1 MSSDEQVE
9 KCYYD
14 LDKKELIP
22 QFKAYNKEFKN
33 IILDINNQIT
43 KIVQHIASLKR
54 NKIVLLSGY
63 PGSGKSTITSK
74 LKEQG
79 YKVLSLDD
87 KIKNYNELVKKTQ
100 YYMKRKGSKNIVL
113 DGTFLKQE
121 QLDMFNWVNN
131 EKNHDLITIY
141 IDIPMVFAYFN
152 NVRRCLDK
160 RNKRTAVPYK
170 TYESLEKTKTIEVPE
185 KNSYVIRYKK
195 QDDILTPKNI

>member
-1 MSSDEQVE
+1 MSSDEQME

>member
-1 MSSDEQVE
+1 MSFDEQVE

-14 LDKKELIP
+14 LDKNELIP

-33 IILDINNQIT
+33 IISDINNQIT
-43 KIVQHIASLKR
+43 KITQHIASLKR

-79 YKVLSLDD
+79 YKVLSLDN
-87 KIKNYNELVKKTQ
+87 KISNYNELVKKTQ

-170 TYESLEKTKTIEVPE
+170 TYESLEKTKTIEVPD

-195 QDDILTPKNI
+195 QDDILTPKKI

>member
-1 MSSDEQVE
+1 MSYDEQIE

-33 IILDINNQIT
+33 IISDINNQIT

-74 LKEQG
+74 MKEQG

-100 YYMKRKGSKNIVL
+100 YHMKRKGSKNIVL

-152 NVRRCLDK
+152 NVKRCLDK

-170 TYESLEKTKTIEVPE
+170 TYESLEKNMTIEVPE
-185 KNSYVIRYKK
+185 KNSYVIRYTK
-195 QDDILTPKNI
+195 QDDILTPKKI

>member
-1 MSSDEQVE
+1 MSYDEQLE

-22 QFKAYNKEFKN
+22 QFKAYNNEFNN
-33 IILDINNQIT
+33 IISDINKQIA

-63 PGSGKSTITSK
+63 PGSGKSTITNK
-74 LKEQG
+74 MKEQG

-141 IDIPMVFAYFN
+141 IDIPMIFAYFN
-152 NVRRCLDK
+152 NVKRCLDK
-160 RNKRTAVPYK
+160 RNKRTAIPYK
-170 TYESLEKTKTIEVPE
+170 TYESLEKNNTIEVPE
-185 KNSYVIRYKK
+185 KNSYVVRYIK
-195 QDDILTPKNI
+195 QDDILTPKKI

>member
-1 MSSDEQVE
+1 MSYDEQLE

-22 QFKAYNKEFKN
+22 QFKAYNKEFNN
-33 IILDINNQIT
+33 IISDINKQIA

-63 PGSGKSTITSK
+63 PGSGKSTITNK
-74 LKEQG
+74 MKEQG

-141 IDIPMVFAYFN
+141 IDIPMIFAYFN
-152 NVRRCLDK
+152 NVKRCLDK
-160 RNKRTAVPYK
+160 RNKRTSIPYK
-170 TYESLEKTKTIEVPE
+170 TYESLEKNNTIEVPE
-185 KNSYVIRYKK
+185 KNSYVVRYIK
-195 QDDILTPKNI
+195 QDDILTPKKI

>member
-1 MSSDEQVE
+1 MSNDEQIE

-33 IILDINNQIT
+33 IISSINTQIER
-43 KIVQHIASLKR
+43 IVQHISTLKR

-63 PGSGKSTITSK
+63 PGSGKSTITGK
-74 LKEQG
+74 LKENG

-87 KIKNYNELVKKTQ
+87 KIKNYNELVKKTH

-121 QLDMFNWVNN
+121 QLDMFEWVNG

-152 NVRRCLDK
+152 NVKRCLDK
-160 RNKRTAVPYK
+160 RNKRSAVPYK
-170 TYESLEKTKTIEVPE
+170 TYESLEKTKTIQVPE
-185 KNSYVIRYKK
+185 KNSYVIQYKK
-195 QDDILTPKNI
+195 QDDILTPKKI

>member
-1 MSSDEQVE
+1 MSSDKQVE

>member
-1 MSSDEQVE
+1 MSYDEQIE

-14 LDKKELIP
+14 LDKKEFIP
-22 QFKAYNKEFKN
+22 QFKAYNKEFNN
-33 IILDINNQIT
+33 IISDINNQIA
-43 KIVQHIASLKR
+43 KIVQYIASLKR

-74 LKEQG
+74 MKEQG

-152 NVRRCLDK
+152 NVKRCLDK

-170 TYESLEKTKTIEVPE
+170 TYESLEKNMTIEVPE
-185 KNSYVIRYKK
+185 KNSYVIRYTK
-195 QDDILTPKNI
+195 QDDILTPKKI

>member
-1 MSSDEQVE
+1 M
-9 KCYYD
+9 
-14 LDKKELIP
+14 
-22 QFKAYNKEFKN
+22 
-33 IILDINNQIT
+33 
-43 KIVQHIASLKR
+43 
-54 NKIVLLSGY
+54 
-63 PGSGKSTITSK
+63 
-74 LKEQG
+74 KEQG

-152 NVRRCLDK
+152 NVKRCLDK

-170 TYESLEKTKTIEVPE
+170 TYESLEKNMTIEVPE
-185 KNSYVIRYKK
+185 KNSYVIRYTK
-195 QDDILTPKNI
+195 QDDILTPKKI

>member
-170 TYESLEKTKTIEVPE
+170 TYESLEKTKTIEVPD